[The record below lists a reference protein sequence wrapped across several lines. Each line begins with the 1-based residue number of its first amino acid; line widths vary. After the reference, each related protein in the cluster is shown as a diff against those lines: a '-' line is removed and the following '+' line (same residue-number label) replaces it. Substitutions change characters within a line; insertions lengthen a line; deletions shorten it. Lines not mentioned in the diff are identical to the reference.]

1 MRSPGADVAGFS
13 FSMRSPGADVSARN
27 DELRGEPRFLCSE
40 DHRLGVTRVPG
51 VDLRHTL
58 SPHALRSRAAEDS
71 LIPPSSVAR
80 HVDVVQSLE
89 FGLAR
94 GAVGSWKTARASRT
108 RTSRRLWK
116 QRSASSAASHCSAE
130 TLIAASKIAR
140 RNGIRL
146 LRAQAHR
153 CGETRSDSD
162 AANQRSTSLTWT
174 CRRGRAA
181 A

>member
-71 LIPPSSVAR
+71 LIPPSSLGRAPCRRRAITRIRAGSGGGWFLEDRAGVAHKDFAQALEAAKCVFSREPLQRGDADRRIEDRATER
-80 HVDVVQSLE
+80 HPP
-89 FGLAR
+89 A
-94 GAVGSWKTARASRT
+94 T
-108 RTSRRLWK
+108 RT
-116 QRSASSAASHCSAE
+116 
-130 TLIAASKIAR
+130 
-140 RNGIRL
+140 G
-146 LRAQAHR
+146 AQMR
-153 CGETRSDSD
+153 
-162 AANQRSTSLTWT
+162 
-174 CRRGRAA
+174 
-181 A
+181 

>member
-27 DELRGEPRFLCSE
+27 DELRAEPRFLCSQ
-40 DHRLGVTRVPG
+40 DHRLGVTWVPG
-51 VDLRHTL
+51 VYLRHTL
-58 SPHALRSRAAEDS
+58 SPRALRSRAARRR
-71 LIPPSSVAR
+71 IASSRAR
-80 HVDVVQSLE
+80 SRSMWTSCNRIR
-89 FGLAR
+89 AR
-94 GAVGSWKTARASRT
+94 GGSWKTARASRT
-108 RTSRRLWK
+108 TTSRRLWK

-146 LRAQAHR
+146 LRAQTHR